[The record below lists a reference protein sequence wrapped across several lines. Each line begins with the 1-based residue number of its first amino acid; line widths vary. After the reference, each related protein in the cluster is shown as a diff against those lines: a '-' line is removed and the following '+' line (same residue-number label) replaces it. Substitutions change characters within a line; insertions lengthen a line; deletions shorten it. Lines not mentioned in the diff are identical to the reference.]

1 MHARKPRRAMSQR
14 TQSAARALVTRFR
27 RQRPLRA
34 GSLLVTIFGD
44 SITPLGGVITLSSL
58 IRLAAPFG
66 INERLVRTSVA
77 RLAQDGWLA
86 NRREGRLSE
95 YRLTETGRTRFADAT
110 RRIYASNPHT
120 WSGSWTLVL
129 LPAAGGTG
137 RAELRRQ
144 LQWLGFGQIEPGV
157 LAHAT
162 LTAAEARQSCS
173 RLPGCER
180 VLVFAAN
187 GQDRET
193 DRRIATSGWEL
204 GTLAA
209 RYRRFITAFEPLRT
223 ALDRGPPLEP
233 ECAFVVRT
241 LLLHEFRKVHLRD
254 PLLPAPLLPA
264 DWAGFAAYGLC
275 RDLYAR
281 VFHTAQLHLAAYARR
296 LRGPLPSIDPATYAR
311 FGGLSRAD
319 QNLSAQ

>member
-1 MHARKPRRAMSQR
+1 MPRRALSER
-14 TQSAARALVTRFR
+14 GQSAARTLVTRFR

-44 SITPLGGVITLSSL
+44 SITPLGGVVTLSSL

-95 YRLTETGRTRFADAT
+95 YRLTDTGRTRFADAT

-129 LPAAGGTG
+129 LPSGGTAARG
-137 RAELRRQ
+137 DLRRQ

-162 LTAAEARQSCS
+162 LTAAEARKICAS
-173 RLPGCER
+173 LPGGDR
-180 VLVFAAN
+180 LLVLAAS
-187 GQDRET
+187 GADQAT
-193 DRRIATSGWEL
+193 DRRIARSGWEL
-204 GTLAA
+204 AALAA
-209 RYRRFITAFEPLRT
+209 RYRRFTTAFEPVRA

-233 ECAFVVRT
+233 ESAFVVRT

-254 PLLPAPLLPA
+254 PLLPEPLLPA
-264 DWAGFAAYGLC
+264 DWAGVAAYELC
-275 RDLYAR
+275 RELYAR
-281 VFHTAQLHLAAYARR
+281 VFHLAQVHLLAHARR
-296 LRGPLPSIDPATYAR
+296 LRGPLPAVDPATYAR
-311 FGGLSRAD
+311 FGGLVSIRA
-319 QNLSAQ
+319 

>member
-1 MHARKPRRAMSQR
+1 MR
-14 TQSAARALVTRFR
+14 TRVPATAAALVGRFR

-44 SITPLGGVITLSSL
+44 SITPLGGVVTLASL

-66 INERLVRTSVA
+66 VNERLVRTSVA

-95 YRLTETGRTRFADAT
+95 YRLTETGRTRFVDAT
-110 RRIYASNPHT
+110 RRIYASNPNT

-129 LPAAGGTG
+129 LPAAGRG
-137 RAELRRQ
+137 ELRRQ

-162 LTAAEARQSCS
+162 LTAREARQACAP
-173 RLPGCER
+173 LPGGEH
-180 VLVFAAN
+180 VLVFTAN
-187 GQDRET
+187 GLDPRT
-193 DRRIATSGWEL
+193 DRRVATSSWEL
-204 GTLAA
+204 GTLAT
-209 RYRRFITAFEPLRT
+209 RYRRFMAAFEPLRT
-223 ALDRGPPLEP
+223 ALDTGPTLEP
-233 ECAFVVRT
+233 ESAFVVRT

-254 PLLPAPLLPA
+254 PLLPAPLLAA
-264 DWAGFAAYGLC
+264 DWAGFAAYELC

-281 VFHTAQLHLAAYARR
+281 VFQPAQVHLATHARR

-311 FGGLSRAD
+311 FGGLARAG
-319 QNLSAQ
+319 QTTSAQ